1 MHVASSRTRRLVP
14 RAALVLAVI
23 TAVLTMTSNAFAAS
37 LMRVVSTDP
46 YTNTSSAHKAQ
57 LEPDTFSFGSTVVS
71 VFQSGRFFDGGSS
84 NICYTTTTNNGGSWT
99 KGCLPGTT
107 VYATPAGTWARISDP
122 SVSYDPQDNVWM
134 VTGLAIDASA
144 TGKAVLVSRSTDG
157 GLTFQNPVTVSQGGG
172 GSFYD
177 KEWIGCDTWSGS
189 PNYGNCYVEWDD
201 AFQGNK
207 LLMRRSTDGG
217 LTWSASTVPNSSVI
231 GGQPLVQPNGTV
243 VVPINTGPIASF
255 VSTNGGVSY
264 SGPFTIS
271 SNNVHFPAGGLRSG
285 EGLPSAEVSGDG
297 TVYVAF
303 YDCRFRTGCP
313 ANDIVYSTSTD
324 GQNWSSVVR
333 VPIDPTTS
341 TVDHFIPGIGVDKTT
356 SGATTHIGITY
367 YFYPQANC
375 NSSTCLLS
383 AGFISSTDAGATWS
397 APVTLFSNVHL
408 NWLAPTNQGTMV
420 GDYISTSFGSNGKAY
435 PVISA
440 ARSTGQTCTA
450 SVLNSCN
457 EPMVAPKAGLTL
469 GPDVTPVGHDQ
480 VVAGSLGILGRPATA
495 F

>member
-1 MHVASSRTRRLVP
+1 MTLSRTRRVVP
-14 RAALVLAVI
+14 RAALVLAAC
-23 TAVLTMTSNAFAAS
+23 TAVLTMTTNAFAAS

-84 NICYTTTTNNGGSWT
+84 NICYATTTNNGGSWT
-99 KGCLPGTT
+99 HGCLPGTT

-122 SVSYDPQDNVWM
+122 SVSYDPQDNVWT
-134 VTGLAIDASA
+134 VATLAIDASA
-144 TGKAVLVSRSTDG
+144 IGKAVLVSRSTDG

-172 GSFYD
+172 SSFYD
-177 KEWIGCDTWSGS
+177 KSWIGCDTWAAS

-201 AFQGNK
+201 AFQGNVLK
-207 LLMRRSTDGG
+207 MSRSTDGG
-217 LTWSASTVPNSSVI
+217 LTWAASTVPNSSVI

-243 VVPINTGPIASF
+243 VVPISTLSQLSSF
-255 VSTNGGVSY
+255 VSTNGGSSY
-264 SGPFTIS
+264 TGPFTIS
-271 SNNVHFPAGGLRSG
+271 SNNVHFPNGGIRSG
-285 EGLPSAEVSGDG
+285 EMLPSAEVSGDG

-303 YDCRFRTGCP
+303 YDCRFRSGCS
-313 ANDIVYSTSTD
+313 ANDIVYSTSTN

-367 YFYPQANC
+367 YYYPVSNC
-375 NSSTCLLS
+375 SSSTCALS

-397 APVTLFSNVHL
+397 APVTLFTNVKL
-408 NWLAPTNQGTMV
+408 SWLAPTNQGQMV
-420 GDYISTSFGSNGKAY
+420 GDYISTSFGSNAKAF
-435 PVISA
+435 PVIAA
-440 ARSTGQTCTA
+440 ARSTGQSCTA

-457 EPMVAPKAGLTL
+457 EPMIAPKTGLAL
-469 GPDVTPVGHDQ
+469 GPGVIPAGHD
-480 VVAGSLGILGRPATA
+480 VAVALGLGTPAHPTTA